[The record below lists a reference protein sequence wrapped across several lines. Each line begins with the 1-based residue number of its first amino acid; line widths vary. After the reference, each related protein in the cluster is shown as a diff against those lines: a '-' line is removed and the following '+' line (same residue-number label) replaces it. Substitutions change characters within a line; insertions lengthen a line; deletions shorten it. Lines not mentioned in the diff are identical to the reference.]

1 MIPFVLDQA
10 ECDAFGHKVYRFDQ
24 AVDLKPSYDK
34 LVYLDKLVQPLILIK
49 PGRVY
54 VKACAVCNVGTC
66 AVCNVGTA
74 RELSDAPYSFI
85 DIIHR

>member
-54 VKACAVCNVGTC
+54 VKACAVCNAEGIGEEGILRC
-66 AVCNVGTA
+66 SCH
-74 RELSDAPYSFI
+74 Y
-85 DIIHR
+85 IHPGWMLR